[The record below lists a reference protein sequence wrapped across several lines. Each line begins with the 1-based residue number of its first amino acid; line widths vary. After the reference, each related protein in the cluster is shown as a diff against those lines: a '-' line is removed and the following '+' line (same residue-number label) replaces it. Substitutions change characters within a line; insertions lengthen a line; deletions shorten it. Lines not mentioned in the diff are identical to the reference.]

1 MVFTPLTLKWVLS
14 LAVYVTDNSV
24 HNYYCTILQY
34 IELFEP
40 VMNKF
45 LTAFFSVATFTLF
58 CHKTQA
64 QHYYYNENFYEKD
77 LVWEVGTGV
86 GVMGS
91 ITDLGKK
98 GFNFSTANV
107 TSGFYVA
114 AMYKNFIGARFEMAW
129 GKVEAADSMAVKG
142 SPAFDRNLNFRSN
155 ITEFSL
161 LGEFHPLLA
170 LAGENVPK
178 FSPYLLA
185 GVGWFTFNPQTN
197 LNGRWINLAPLRT
210 EGQTFEPFKATREK
224 YNLSQV
230 TTPVGIGVKYELSQL
245 LTIRGEFL
253 YRFLYTDYLD
263 DVSKDYIDPA
273 LFNTYLSP
281 ANAALAR
288 AVYSRGRELDPN
300 FNDAP
305 GVARGNSANNDSY
318 WTASIKLGINLGRP
332 RR

>member
-1 MVFTPLTLKWVLS
+1 M
-14 LAVYVTDNSV
+14 AVYVTDSTV
-24 HNYYCTILQY
+24 HNHYYTILQY
-34 IELFEP
+34 IEFFEP

-45 LTAFFSVATFTLF
+45 LTALLSIASLALLGT
-58 CHKTQA
+58 KTQA

-77 LVWEVGTGV
+77 LIWEVGTGV

-98 GFNFSTANV
+98 GFNLTTANV
-107 TSGFYVA
+107 TSGFYVG

-129 GKVEAADSMAVKG
+129 GKVQAADSTAAKG
-142 SPAFDRNLNFRSN
+142 SPAYDRNLNFRSN

-170 LAGENVPK
+170 IAGENVPK
-178 FSPYLLA
+178 LSPYVLA
-185 GVGWFTFNPQTN
+185 GVAWFTFNPQTN

-230 TTPVGIGVKYELSQL
+230 ATPVGIGVKYELNQL
-245 LTIRGEFL
+245 FTIRGEFL

-273 LFNTYLSP
+273 LFNAYLSP

-288 AVYSRGRELDPN
+288 AVYSRGRERDPN

-318 WTASIKLGINLGRP
+318 WTASVKLGINLGRP

>member
-1 MVFTPLTLKWVLS
+1 
-14 LAVYVTDNSV
+14 
-24 HNYYCTILQY
+24 
-34 IELFEP
+34 
-40 VMNKF
+40 MNKF
-45 LTAFFSVATFTLF
+45 LTAAILFTTSTLF
-58 CHKTQA
+58 ATYTNA
-64 QHYYYNENFYEKD
+64 QHYYYNDQFYEKD
-77 LVWEVGTGV
+77 LVWEVGTGI

-91 ITDLGKK
+91 ITDLGRKN
-98 GFNFSTANV
+98 FNLQTANV
-107 TSGFYVA
+107 SSGFYVG
-114 AMYKNFIGARFEMAW
+114 AMYKNFVGARFEMTW
-129 GKVEAADSMAVKG
+129 GKVEAADSLAVKN
-142 SPAFDRNLNFRSN
+142 SNSFNRNLNFRSN

-170 LAGENVPK
+170 FAGENVPK
-178 FSPYLLA
+178 LSPYLLA
-185 GVGWFTFNPQTN
+185 GVSWFTFNPQTN

-230 TTPVGIGVKYELSQL
+230 ATPVGIGLKYELNQL

-263 DVSKDYIDPA
+263 DVSKDYIDPT
-273 LFNTYLSP
+273 LFDTYLSP
-281 ANAALAR
+281 ANAAMAR

-318 WTASIKLGINLGRP
+318 WTASLKLGINLGRP